1 MTRNIARTE
10 YIEINRERALFMG
23 YMVAWRLLFR
33 EMIDLRGISVKAKA
47 RKHGEEYIVAHQ
59 GICERIVMV
68 LNRDAQIAA

>member
-1 MTRNIARTE
+1 
-10 YIEINRERALFMG
+10 MG

-68 LNRDAQIAA
+68 LNRDAQIVA